1 MFIEYWKNFTNLT
14 FYEAIEYPFY
24 WYAILLVLILFVLLI
39 AFRRFRRE
47 LIEVFHDEDG
57 QVKITPNAL
66 HELVKKSCEGI
77 SGVFTPSTTIQR
89 KRNSIRLNIRIRV
102 KQNCNIKEIRSTLQ
116 NNIEK
121 ILIENLCFN
130 NFEGVDVIIKGFQEE
145 A

>member
-24 WYAILLVLILFVLLI
+24 WYSILLVLILFVLLI

-121 ILIENLCFN
+121 ILIENLCFT

>member
-77 SGVFTPSTTIQR
+77 SGVFSPSTTIQR

-121 ILIENLCFN
+121 ILIENLCFT

>member
-77 SGVFTPSTTIQR
+77 SGVFSPSTTIQR

-116 NNIEK
+116 NNIGNT
-121 ILIENLCFN
+121 LIENLCFT